1 MKTPPNL
8 SGAVSAYDGVFQA
21 PSPAC
26 ARGGLGVK
34 RDAPGGVGVKIA
46 SHAKADEMEAI
57 LLLHIIAAGHKDP
70 SIIVVVAV
78 LLIFAFRREI
88 GEGIFRPTDPKARR
102 PRHWRRR

>member
-1 MKTPPNL
+1 MVCSKHRLQPAPAAAL
-8 SGAVSAYDGVFQA
+8 ASSGMH
-21 PSPAC
+21 
-26 ARGGLGVK
+26 
-34 RDAPGGVGVKIA
+34 PGGVGVKIA